1 MDCFKTGGSRISK
14 EDCHKHIA
22 LKYKQI
28 KSMNSCGNRNVLD
41 VLIKYAEGYQSNEQG
56 TDFTGVL
63 RRVLSVHDNKTNAK
77 AASQTP

>member
-14 EDCHKHIA
+14 EDRRKHIA

-41 VLIKYAEGYQSNEQG
+41 VLIKYAEGYQ
-56 TDFTGVL
+56 
-63 RRVLSVHDNKTNAK
+63 
-77 AASQTP
+77 